1 MNRKYADIILSR
13 ILSLCEL
20 RGITINKLA
29 DMSGI
34 RQSTLH
40 NLVCGASV
48 NPTMRTMH
56 KIAIAFNMIHSMMT
70 KRKDAKNSPRL
81 DAGTILY
88 YPHVRISLKKG
99 NVNKGNHW

>member
-56 KIAIAFNMIHSMMT
+56 KIAIA
-70 KRKDAKNSPRL
+70 L
-81 DAGTILY
+81 LY
-88 YPHVRISLKKG
+88 IIIKTDGYSQHR
-99 NVNKGNHW
+99 H

>member
-1 MNRKYADIILSR
+1 MNRKYADKLHFWQQAE
-13 ILSLCEL
+13 CAL

-29 DMSGI
+29 DMRGI

-56 KIAIAFNMIHSMMT
+56 KIAIAFNMT
-70 KRKDAKNSPRL
+70 LAEFL
-81 DAGTILY
+81 DFPDLNNY
-88 YPHVRISLKKG
+88 SFDDDEEERCKE
-99 NVNKGNHW
+99 

>member
-56 KIAIAFNMIHSMMT
+56 KIAIAVQH
-70 KRKDAKNSPRL
+70 
-81 DAGTILY
+81 DAGRFLDF
-88 YPHVRISLKKG
+88 PGLKQLFIR
-99 NVNKGNHW
+99 

>member
-48 NPTMRTMH
+48 NPTN
-56 KIAIAFNMIHSMMT
+56 AYNA
-70 KRKDAKNSPRL
+70 
-81 DAGTILY
+81 
-88 YPHVRISLKKG
+88 
-99 NVNKGNHW
+99 